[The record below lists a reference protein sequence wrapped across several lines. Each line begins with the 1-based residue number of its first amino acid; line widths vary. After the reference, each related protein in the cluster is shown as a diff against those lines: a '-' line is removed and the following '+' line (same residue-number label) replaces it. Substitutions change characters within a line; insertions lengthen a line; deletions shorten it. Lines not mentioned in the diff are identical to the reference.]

1 MIDIDILPATEK
13 YFPSLFQGCCILT
26 EELKAELVAFVGEHR
41 EDDDGDIYLVGGE
54 CYFVPVDGDDV
65 FINETIHIANKITE
79 FTGEIPTHEIMPTTK
94 PVSPEVRQ
102 AIAVEARI
110 WHSDET
116 GEAIIHMEPVRS
128 PDWFLKKVAALNE
141 RASRRELK
149 H

>member
-1 MIDIDILPATEK
+1 
-13 YFPSLFQGCCILT
+13 
-26 EELKAELVAFVGEHR
+26 
-41 EDDDGDIYLVGGE
+41 
-54 CYFVPVDGDDV
+54 
-65 FINETIHIANKITE
+65 
-79 FTGEIPTHEIMPTTK
+79 MPTTK